1 MLHILCQKEIPEEPR
16 GPGRGFAWTGGRCWH
31 GSGFYCVEKTHH
43 GNSSRETHATSAGA
57 CCLRPPKDSAPPITI
72 CRGIPRKNNLLVSPF
87 GVQPPPVKKT
97 VILKQD
103 RHSWWAA
110 EMKQDYWFDRF
121 QSIYVI
127 SDQQGCRC
135 WVAFTAVPH
144 VARAAWLRSP
154 YLCDWDW
161 CVRAVHASYS
171 AECFIRA
178 VLGMAWHQCLGP
190 ALSSCG
196 VLGTKC
202 CILEEKK
209 CQWFRLRIESR
220 LTFDSCTSYFGS
232 REHQFRSVQP
242 SCWVWMLP
250 Q

>member
-1 MLHILCQKEIPEEPR
+1 
-16 GPGRGFAWTGGRCWH
+16 
-31 GSGFYCVEKTHH
+31 
-43 GNSSRETHATSAGA
+43 
-57 CCLRPPKDSAPPITI
+57 
-72 CRGIPRKNNLLVSPF
+72 
-87 GVQPPPVKKT
+87 
-97 VILKQD
+97 
-103 RHSWWAA
+103 
-110 EMKQDYWFDRF
+110 MKQDYWFDRF

-127 SDQQGCRC
+127 SEQQGCRC

-144 VARAAWLRSP
+144 VAMAAWLRSP

-209 CQWFRLRIESR
+209 VNGFGWGLRVGWLSTVVHLTLAQENINSGVFSLPVGYECCRNKVLLTQILYVLRLP
-220 LTFDSCTSYFGS
+220 LQMAGF
-232 REHQFRSVQP
+232 V
-242 SCWVWMLP
+242 V
-250 Q
+250 